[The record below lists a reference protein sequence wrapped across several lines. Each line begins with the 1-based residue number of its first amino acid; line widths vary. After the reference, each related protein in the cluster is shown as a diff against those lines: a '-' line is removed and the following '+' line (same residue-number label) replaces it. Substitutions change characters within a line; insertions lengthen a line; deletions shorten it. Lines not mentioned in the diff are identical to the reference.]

1 MKAIGQTH
9 DPTTFA
15 SVHLKDDGGL
25 AGRMFARRLDD
36 EEIGSH
42 VRDADRFAVDDQ
54 PHLHLGRICSVI
66 LFRNHERNT
75 AA

>member
-1 MKAIGQTH
+1 MKAIGQAH
-9 DPTTFA
+9 DPTTLA
-15 SVHLKDDGGL
+15 SAHLQNDGGL
-25 AGRMFARRLDD
+25 SGRMFAGRLDD
-36 EEIGSH
+36 EKIGSH

-54 PHLHLGRICSVI
+54 LHLHLGGICSVI